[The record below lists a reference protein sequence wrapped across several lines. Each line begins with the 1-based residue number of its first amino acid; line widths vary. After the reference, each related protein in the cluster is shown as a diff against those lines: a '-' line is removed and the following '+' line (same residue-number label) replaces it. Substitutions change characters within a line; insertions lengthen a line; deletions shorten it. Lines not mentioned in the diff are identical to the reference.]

1 MVTRKADFLIEKWI
15 DKRNICIFPTIVCGI
30 FDLTV
35 AKNQNDEV
43 CRTKEIILCVNKL
56 LEHVL

>member
-1 MVTRKADFLIEKWI
+1 MVTRKVDFLIEKWI
-15 DKRNICIFPTIVCGI
+15 DKRNICIFSTTVCGI

-43 CRTKEIILCVNKL
+43 CRTKETVLCVN
-56 LEHVL
+56 